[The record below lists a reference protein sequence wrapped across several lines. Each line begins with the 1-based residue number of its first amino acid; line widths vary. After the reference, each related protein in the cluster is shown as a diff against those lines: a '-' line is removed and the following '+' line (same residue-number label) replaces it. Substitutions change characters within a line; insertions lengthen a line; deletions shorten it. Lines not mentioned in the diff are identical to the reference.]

1 MAEEQ
6 RNLLQKLYAE
16 QQLTESNVGVLRQ
29 QIEVTQV
36 LLGRYQT
43 GLMVLKELEGKSE
56 GEEMLM
62 NVGGSVFVQA
72 KLVDPTEVTRAL
84 GSGVRIEQSL
94 EEAKKGVERAVE
106 NLGKQYEALVAEHEK
121 LVNRSAVLEAQM
133 RQIAEQ
139 IQAQG
144 AQQGV

>member
-1 MAEEQ
+1 MMADEQ
-6 RNLLQKLYAE
+6 RSLLQKIYAE
-16 QQLTESNVGVLRQ
+16 QQLTESNVAVLRQ

-43 GLMVLKELEGKSE
+43 GLMVLKELESK
-56 GEEMLM
+56 EENEEVLM

-72 KLVDPTEVTRAL
+72 KLVNPTEVTRAL

-94 EEAKKGVERAVE
+94 EEARKGVEQAVE
-106 NLGKQYEALVAEHEK
+106 SLGKRYEALVAEHEK
-121 LVNRSAVLEAQM
+121 MVNRSAVLEAQM

-144 AQQGV
+144 AQ

>member
-1 MAEEQ
+1 MADEQ
-6 RNLLQKLYAE
+6 RNLLQKIYTE

-43 GLMVLKELEGKSE
+43 GLMVLNELEGKNE
-56 GEEMLM
+56 DEEVLM

-72 KLVDPTEVTRAL
+72 KLVNPTEVTRAL

-94 EEAKKGVERAVE
+94 EEAMKGVEQAVE
-106 NLGKQYEALVAEHEK
+106 SLGKQYEALVAEHEK
-121 LVNRSAVLEAQM
+121 IVNRLAVLETQM

-144 AQQGV
+144 AQ

>member
-1 MAEEQ
+1 MMADEQ
-6 RNLLQKLYAE
+6 RNLLQKIYTE
-16 QQLTESNVGVLRQ
+16 QQLTESNVAVLRQ

-43 GLMVLKELEGKSE
+43 GLMVLKELEGKKE
-56 GEEMLM
+56 DEEVLM

-72 KLVDPTEVTRAL
+72 KLVNPTEVTRAL
-84 GSGVRIEQSL
+84 GSGVRIEQGI

-106 NLGKQYEALVAEHEK
+106 SLGKQYEALVAEHEK
-121 LVNRSAVLEAQM
+121 MVNRSAVLEAQIQM

-144 AQQGV
+144 AQ

>member
-1 MAEEQ
+1 MMADEQ
-6 RNLLQKLYAE
+6 RNLLQKIYTE
-16 QQLTESNVGVLRQ
+16 QQLTESNVAVLRQ

-43 GLMVLKELEGKSE
+43 GLMVLKELEGKKE
-56 GEEMLM
+56 DEEVLM

-72 KLVDPTEVTRAL
+72 KLVNPTEVTRAL
-84 GSGVRIEQSL
+84 GSGVRIEQGI

-106 NLGKQYEALVAEHEK
+106 SLGKQYEALVAEHEK
-121 LVNRSAVLEAQM
+121 MVNRSAVLEAQM

-144 AQQGV
+144 AQ

>member
-1 MAEEQ
+1 MADEQ
-6 RNLLQKLYAE
+6 RSLLQKIYTE

-43 GLMVLKELEGKSE
+43 GLMVIKELEGKNE
-56 GEEMLM
+56 DEEVLM

-72 KLVDPTEVTRAL
+72 KLVNPTEVTRAL

-94 EEAKKGVERAVE
+94 EEARKGVERAVE
-106 NLGKQYEALVAEHEK
+106 SLGKQYEALVAEHEK
-121 LVNRSAVLEAQM
+121 MVNRLAVLEAQM

-144 AQQGV
+144 AQ

>member
-1 MAEEQ
+1 MADEQ
-6 RNLLQKLYAE
+6 QDLLQKLYVE
-16 QQLTESNVGVLRQ
+16 QQLTQSNVSTLRQ

-56 GEEMLM
+56 DEEVLM

-72 KLVDPTEVTRAL
+72 KLVNPTEVTRAL
-84 GSGVRIEQSL
+84 GIGVRIEQSL
-94 EEAKKGVERAVE
+94 EEAKEGVEQAVE
-106 NLGKQYEALVAEHEK
+106 SLGKQYEALVAEHERM
-121 LVNRSAVLEAQM
+121 VNRSAVLEAQM
-133 RQIAEQ
+133 KQIAEQ

-144 AQQGV
+144 AQ